1 MVKINTNKIFFGNR
15 ATIYKHQYTATQVRV
30 TKLVKPTYIYMFSTH
45 FLVMFQPQIQYYCV
59 KQLWALQQ
67 GLFTKQTLHE
77 VSGSRDSSGV
87 MDRTCHGKVVG
98 SSPSRSSRRIFFSRV
113 NFLCWFSFWYL
124 FHPLVTTVAY
134 KRSKSF
140 CQKCKWQVTTKHPWT
155 LHMWLWMKWH
165 CKLVQNCMVYRVCLL
180 RWQQFHMAPAM

>member
-1 MVKINTNKIFFGNR
+1 
-15 ATIYKHQYTATQVRV
+15 
-30 TKLVKPTYIYMFSTH
+30 
-45 FLVMFQPQIQYYCV
+45 MFQPQIQYYCV

-77 VSGSRDSSGV
+77 VSGSRDSSV
-87 MDRTCHGKVVG
+87 VEHRTCHGKVVG

-140 CQKCKWQVTTKHPWT
+140 CQKCKWQVTTKHTWT

-165 CKLVQNCMVYRVCLL
+165 CKLVQNCMVYRECLL
-180 RWQQFHMAPAM
+180 RWQQFHMSTSHVTTKQRCEYTALMAIQKFTIKSNSHSLIITHDKSPGSLLESSE